1 MARLPDG
8 SHRCPRCLLAFPAA
22 EMDADGNYCK
32 PCRRANARD
41 AYARRQGGLKRSSK
55 YVMPADFQERAGRIS
70 DNTLAQLYGVS
81 DKTVRKWREE
91 LGIAP
96 KRRTPEDSRRWGAMG
111 NTVLR
116 ARFPERAT
124 GAERARRAVAVR
136 EARRANLDAA
146 LDSSGRIIPTSN
158 GSVLAEA
165 GISRD
170 LMRMAMQAMAQAGSR
185 VTEEDY
191 A

>member
-8 SHRCPRCLLAFPAA
+8 RHRCPRCRGTFSTREMVADARYCRPCWAA
-22 EMDADGNYCK
+22 QS
-32 PCRRANARD
+32 RAR
-41 AYARRQGGLKRSSK
+41 YARRQGGLKRPHE
-55 YVMPADFQERAGRIS
+55 YGIPADFAERAGKAA
-70 DNTLAQLYGVS
+70 DVVLADVYGVS
-81 DKTVRKWREE
+81 NVTIRKWRRQ

-96 KRRTPEDSRRWGAMG
+96 KPHDYAEMGRAAMAK
-111 NTVLR
+111 LR
-116 ARFPERAT
+116 AQYPERAT
-124 GAERARRAVAVR
+124 GFERARRAVAVR